1 MLLNLGMAHK
11 QLEQLGHVTAAMV
24 LVNAF
29 QVRVEDGR
37 LFSLR
42 VWSGTKGRRTTWQ
55 RLCNRDRA
63 AALRCVQPSGDFG
76 CC

>member
-29 QVRVEDGR
+29 QVCFEVAWGP
-37 LFSLR
+37 FSLP
-42 VWSGTKGRRTTWQ
+42 VSESPTSEH
-55 RLCNRDRA
+55 
-63 AALRCVQPSGDFG
+63 VE
-76 CC
+76 